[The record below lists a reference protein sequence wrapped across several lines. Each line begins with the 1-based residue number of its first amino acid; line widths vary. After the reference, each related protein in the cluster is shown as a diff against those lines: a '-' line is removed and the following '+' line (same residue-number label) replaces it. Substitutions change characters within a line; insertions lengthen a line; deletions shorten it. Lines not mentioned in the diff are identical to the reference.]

1 MDYTGTG
8 RTNYVTIIDVDGL
21 KNSIAPFSIE
31 IHEDGERK
39 GMYAF
44 FDTFD
49 QGWPDHGRDTVG
61 NDIELDIGQMIM
73 PFVAEG
79 EVLVMMDCGSEGHR
93 YVGGWA
99 QAWLRRGDTSDMVA
113 IGLHSIY
120 ELASHRFGI
129 SVDQIRRAED

>member
-31 IHEDGERK
+31 IREHGERK

-49 QGWPDHGRDTVG
+49 QGWPDHGRDVEG

-93 YVGGWA
+93 MSAAGPGMA
-99 QAWLRRGDTSDMVA
+99 APRRCVRHGHDRPAFD
-113 IGLHSIY
+113 L
-120 ELASHRFGI
+120 
-129 SVDQIRRAED
+129 